1 MYPTMFRIP
10 FLPEWLADIKSYGV
24 MMMIAFLSGIWLAC
38 RRAYRSRANPDIV
51 LNMGFI
57 ALICGVAGARAM
69 FVIHYWSERFANQP
83 HPILAIFDIRAGG
96 LEFWGG
102 PLLVIPAVAI
112 YVRFIAKTSA
122 RWYLDITLP
131 SLAWGLAITR
141 IGCFLNGCCWGSM
154 CVNEHD
160 PAHEKAAIP
169 WAVRFP
175 YGSPAM
181 IQQYKFGEL
190 TLPKELIVVSSSGV
204 DSFPLPKEYLDAA
217 VKDGGKTR
225 EKVQAQYNS
234 ALKAYDELVKSK
246 GDADALKRAQAAL
259 DAAKKARQDYAS
271 SALGLVD
278 EQCRKYSLTHDQ
290 FAQFASYYRSKPVH
304 PAQLYDT
311 INGLLLSW
319 VLTVI
324 FYYRKRH
331 GVVLGWFLILY
342 SISRIFTELIRSD
355 NPLDVFGITISQA
368 ISACTLAAG
377 LLWMWIIY
385 TRLPMVSPRVAPY
398 VPPEDEE
405 EPAPTARKLK
415 A

>member
-1 MYPTMFRIP
+1 MFRLP
-10 FLPEWLADIKSYGV
+10 FLPDWLADIKSYGV

-38 RRAYRSRANPDIV
+38 RRAYRSQANPDVV

-57 ALICGVAGARAM
+57 ALICGVAGSRAM
-69 FVIHYWSERFANQP
+69 FVIHYWGERFANQP

-112 YVRFIAKTSA
+112 YVRFIAKTSP

-160 PAHEKAAIP
+160 PARREAAIP
-169 WAVRFP
+169 WAVTFP

-181 IQQYKFGEL
+181 VQQYRFGEL
-190 TLPKELIVVSSSGV
+190 PLPKELIVVRDGV
-204 DSFPLPKEYLDAA
+204 ENFPLPKEYLDAA

-225 EKVQAQYNS
+225 EKIQAQYN
-234 ALKAYDELVKSK
+234 AAMKAYDDLVKSK
-246 GDADALKRAQAAL
+246 ADAEAQKRAQAAV
-259 DAAKKARQDYAS
+259 DAARKARQDYGG

-278 EQCRKYSLTHDQ
+278 EQCRKYSLTVPQ
-290 FAQFASYYRSKPVH
+290 LAEIASYYRSKPVH

-311 INGLLLSW
+311 VNGLLLSW
-319 VLTVI
+319 VLGVI

-377 LLWMWIIY
+377 LLWMWLIY
-385 TRLPMVSPRVAPY
+385 TRLPMVSPLVAPY
-398 VPPEDEE
+398 VPPEEE
-405 EPAPTARKLK
+405 EDAAPVARKAK
-415 A
+415 R

>member
-24 MMMIAFLSGIWLAC
+24 MMMIAFLTGIWLAC
-38 RRAYRSRANPDIV
+38 RRAYRSQANPDVV

-57 ALICGVAGARAM
+57 ALVCGVAGSRAM
-69 FVIHYWSERFANQP
+69 FVIHYWGERFANQP
-83 HPILAIFDIRAGG
+83 HPIMAIFDIRAGG

-102 PLLVIPAVAI
+102 PLLVIPTLAI
-112 YVRFIAKTSA
+112 YLRFIAKTSA

-160 PAHEKAAIP
+160 PVRQQAAIP
-169 WAVRFP
+169 WAVQFP

-181 IQQYKFGEL
+181 VQQYKFGEL
-190 TLPKELIVVSSSGV
+190 PLPKELILSAGDGV
-204 DSFPLPKEYLDAA
+204 ENYPLPKEYIDAA

-225 EKVQAQYNS
+225 QRLQSQLNDAS
-234 ALKAYDELVKSK
+234 KAYDDLVKSN
-246 GDADALKRAQAAL
+246 ADAEILKQAQARV
-259 DAAKKARQDYAS
+259 DAARKARQGYA
-271 SALGLVD
+271 AGPMGLVED
-278 EQCRKYSLTHDQ
+278 QCRKYGLTVPQ
-290 FAQFASYYRSKPVH
+290 LAEFASYYRSKPVH

-311 INGLLLSW
+311 INGLLLAW
-319 VLTVI
+319 VLSTI

-331 GVVLGWFLILY
+331 GVILGWFLILY

-355 NPLDVFGITISQA
+355 NPLDVFGLTISQA

-377 LLWMWIIY
+377 LLWMWLIY

-398 VPPEDEE
+398 IPPEDEKE
-405 EPAPTARKLK
+405 ATPVARK
-415 A
+415 ARQ

>member
-10 FLPEWLADIKSYGV
+10 FLPDWLADIKSYGV

-38 RRAYRSRANPDIV
+38 RRAYRSQANPDVV
-51 LNMGFI
+51 LNIGFI
-57 ALICGVAGARAM
+57 ALICGVAGSRAM
-69 FVIHYWSERFANQP
+69 FVIHYWGERFANQA
-83 HPILAIFDIRAGG
+83 HPILAVFDIRAGG

-122 RWYLDITLP
+122 RWYLDITMP

-154 CVNEHD
+154 CVDEHD
-160 PAHEKAAIP
+160 PARQKAAIP

-175 YGSPAM
+175 YSSPAM
-181 IQQYKFGEL
+181 VQQYKFGEL
-190 TLPKELIVVSSSGV
+190 TLPKELIVNSPSGIENY
-204 DSFPLPKEYLDAA
+204 PLPKEFIDAA
-217 VKDGGKTR
+217 IKDGGKTR
-225 EKVQAQYNS
+225 ERVQAQYNAAS
-234 ALKAYDELVKSK
+234 KAYDDLVKSQ
-246 GDADALKRAQAAL
+246 ADAEAQKRALAAL
-259 DAAKKARQDYAS
+259 EAARKARQEYGN
-271 SALGLVD
+271 ALGIVD
-278 EQCRKYSLTHDQ
+278 EQCRKYGLTLPEM
-290 FAQFASYYRSKPVH
+290 AQFASCYRSKPVH

-319 VLTVI
+319 VLGVI

-331 GVVLGWFLILY
+331 GAVMGWFLILY

-368 ISACTLAAG
+368 ISTCTFVAG

-405 EPAPTARKLK
+405 DAPPVARKQK
-415 A
+415 K